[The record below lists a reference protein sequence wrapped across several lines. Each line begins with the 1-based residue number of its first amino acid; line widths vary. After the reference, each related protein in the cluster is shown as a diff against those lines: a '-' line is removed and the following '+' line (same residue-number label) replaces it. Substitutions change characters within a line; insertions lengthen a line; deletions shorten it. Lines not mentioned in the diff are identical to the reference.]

1 MKLVRL
7 LIFFLALA
15 VLPVVAACGGEDGD
29 GDNERVAG
37 VVSRILALGQPAG
50 ASVQHFAGRLPD
62 DMPVELPSYPGAALM
77 ASLRHVVSDDAVY
90 FIVLDT
96 GDSPDDVLQYYEE
109 AFSEDPWQVEAASST
124 EELTAL
130 QFSKV
135 DDANISGAVAV
146 NQSLEGDGRSS
157 IFMSL
162 EVISGAGEEEEEPF
176 QLGASRPLPHDFP
189 SDIPIYDG
197 STVIATAYVRSPG
210 NQDFLITFLSQ
221 DPQDEVIEYYRQEF
235 EDKGWSV
242 ADEPGEGFATSI
254 SFQDSASP
262 EISGTVSADVFPEE
276 GDYTQVGMQL
286 RLASGREAEE

>member
-15 VLPVVAACGGEDGD
+15 VLPVAAACAGGD

-37 VVSRILALGQPAG
+37 VVSRMLALGQPAG

-62 DMPVELPSYPGAALM
+62 DMPVELPSYPGSTLM
-77 ASLRHVVSDDAVY
+77 ASLRQVVSDDAVY

-96 GDSPDDVLQYYEE
+96 ADSPDEVLQYYEE
-109 AFSEDPWQVEAASST
+109 AFSEDPWQVEATSST

-135 DDANISGAVAV
+135 DDANISGGVAV

-176 QLGASRPLPHDFP
+176 QLGASRPLPRDFP

-197 STVIATAYVRSPG
+197 STVIATAHVRSPG

-221 DPQDEVIEYYRQEF
+221 DPQDEVIEYYREEF
-235 EDKGWSV
+235 EARGWSV
-242 ADEPGEGFATSI
+242 VDEPSEGFASSI

-262 EISGTVSADVFPEE
+262 EISGTISADVFAEE
-276 GDYTQVGMQL
+276 GDYTQVDMQL
-286 RLASGREAEE
+286 RVSSGRAQPE

>member
-7 LIFFLALA
+7 LIFLTLA
-15 VLPVVAACGGEDGD
+15 VLPVAAACADGD

-37 VVSRILALGQPAG
+37 IVSRILALGQPAG

-62 DMPVELPSYPGAALM
+62 DMPVELPPYPGSDLM
-77 ASLRHVVSDDAVY
+77 ASLRHVVGDDVVY

-96 GDSPDDVLQYYEE
+96 GDSPDEVLQYYEE
-109 AFSEDPWQVEAASST
+109 VFSDDPWQVEATSST

-146 NQSLEGDGRSS
+146 NQSLEGDGWSS
-157 IFMSL
+157 IFISL

-176 QLGASRPLPHDFP
+176 QLGASRPLPRDFP
-189 SDIPIYDG
+189 SDIPIYEG
-197 STVIATAYVRSPG
+197 STVIGTAYVTSPG
-210 NQDFLITFLSQ
+210 NQDFLITFLSR
-221 DPQDEVIEYYRQEF
+221 DSQDEVIEYYREEF
-235 EDKGWSV
+235 EARGWSV
-242 ADEPGEGFATSI
+242 TDEPGEGFGVSI

-262 EISGTVSADVFPEE
+262 EISGTIFADLFPEE
-276 GDYTQVGMQL
+276 RDYTQVDMQL
-286 RLASGREAEE
+286 RVRPGRAQPE

>member
-15 VLPVVAACGGEDGD
+15 LLCAAACGGEG

-37 VVSRILALGQPAG
+37 ILSRMLALGQPAG
-50 ASVQHFAGRLPD
+50 ASVEHFAGRLPD
-62 DMPVELPSYPGAALM
+62 DMPVELPAAYPGSTLV
-77 ASLRHVVSDDAVY
+77 ASLRQVYEEDVVY

-96 GDSPDDVLQYYEE
+96 ADPPPDVLQYYEGV
-109 AFSEDPWQVEAASST
+109 FSEDPWQVEATSST

-130 QFSKV
+130 QFSKI
-135 DDANISGAVAV
+135 DDADIAGAVAV
-146 NQSLEGDGRSS
+146 NESVEEGGRSS
-157 IFMSL
+157 IFVSL
-162 EVISGAGEEEEEPF
+162 EVVSGAGDAQEEPF
-176 QLGASRPLPHDFP
+176 QLGAGRPLPRDFP

-221 DPQDEVIEYYRQEF
+221 DSQDTVIDYYREEF
-235 EDKGWSV
+235 QARGWTV
-242 ADEPGEGFATSI
+242 EDEPTESFATSI

-262 EISGTVSADVFPEE
+262 EISGTVSADVFAEE
-276 GDYTQVGMQL
+276 EDYTQVGIQL
-286 RLASGREAEE
+286 RVASGREADE